1 YRQKDS
7 GTMRGRGASKKPV
20 LATFKLM
27 AMALCAGRK
36 GLKSRATALEADVNH
51 QWIDPVIVGAPW
63 ALAGGLAAVA
73 LRTLRK
79 HRPA

>member
-1 YRQKDS
+1 
-7 GTMRGRGASKKPV
+7 MRGRGAFKKPV

-27 AMALCAGRK
+27 ALALCAGRK

-63 ALAGGLAAVA
+63 ALAAGGLAAGA